1 MRLNKYT
8 HKVVLYISIALFISY
23 FVLTS
28 VPKFDTEENKIYFKS
43 LYIISFV
50 LLIIY
55 SLLKME
61 KMKQLLFYTGLS
73 IILVAAF
80 SSCSSEVETT
90 SSLQQIYEED
100 VDVYLV
106 NMLLYTKIWSEQ
118 FLRNVKNFSI
128 RI

>member
-55 SLLKME
+55 SL
-61 KMKQLLFYTGLS
+61 
-73 IILVAAF
+73 
-80 SSCSSEVETT
+80 
-90 SSLQQIYEED
+90 
-100 VDVYLV
+100 
-106 NMLLYTKIWSEQ
+106 
-118 FLRNVKNFSI
+118 
-128 RI
+128 

>member
-50 LLIIY
+50 
-55 SLLKME
+55 
-61 KMKQLLFYTGLS
+61 
-73 IILVAAF
+73 
-80 SSCSSEVETT
+80 
-90 SSLQQIYEED
+90 
-100 VDVYLV
+100 
-106 NMLLYTKIWSEQ
+106 MLLYTKIWSEQ
-118 FLRNVKNFSI
+118 FLRNVKKFQYPNLI
-128 RI
+128 LI